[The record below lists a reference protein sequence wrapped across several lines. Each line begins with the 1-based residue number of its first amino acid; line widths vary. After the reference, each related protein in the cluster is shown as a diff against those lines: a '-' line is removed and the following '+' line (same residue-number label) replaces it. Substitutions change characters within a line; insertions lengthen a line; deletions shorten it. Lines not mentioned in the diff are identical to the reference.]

1 MSVVSVKRLKKCLIV
16 PKQCRT
22 MSVALSLKEEYL
34 VNQKIAFLTH
44 KAKHLARELEQEIDE
59 KMWDLQ
65 IEKIAASEFK
75 ADLVVREPMI
85 SIDTGDLVTYKGI
98 PRKFTVRSPSLEYLL
113 DAIEK
118 ILIEQIEEIKRSSSI

>member
-1 MSVVSVKRLKKCLIV
+1 
-16 PKQCRT
+16 
-22 MSVALSLKEEYL
+22 MSVALSLQEEYL

-44 KAKHLARELEQEIDE
+44 MAKHLAQEIEQEIDE

-75 ADLVVREPMI
+75 AALVVREPMI
-85 SIDTGDLVTYKGI
+85 SIDAGDTVTYKGI

>member
-1 MSVVSVKRLKKCLIV
+1 
-16 PKQCRT
+16 
-22 MSVALSLKEEYL
+22 MSVALSSQEEYL

-44 KAKHLARELEQEIDE
+44 KTKHLAQEIEQEIDE
-59 KMWDLQ
+59 KMWDLK

-75 ADLVVREPMI
+75 ADLIVREPMI
-85 SIDTGDLVTYKGI
+85 SIDAGDIVTYKGI

-118 ILIEQIEEIKRSSSI
+118 ILIEQIEDLKRPSSI